1 MVLVPGSEH
10 EQEHEHEH
18 DHEALFGWGEKDEI

>member
-10 EQEHEHEH
+10 EQEHEH
-18 DHEALFGWGEKDEI
+18 DDEALFGWGEKEEI